1 MQSHQS
7 FNFTVALAIGLGA
20 ALSYV
25 FSSATAIGYPAS
37 SAVSTGSNPV
47 WSKGGEVDGVTIS
60 VMDAPSD
67 QDVVITD
74 VVLSFSNSNCY
85 SRVEIRT
92 DTGDILAFFR
102 LRQTD
107 EYYRTSE
114 PTSIQHSFNSGL
126 PVPAGQTLVLQ
137 EYGGCDVAYT
147 LSGYYAQP

>member
-7 FNFTVALAIGLGA
+7 FNFTVVLAIGFGA

-37 SAVSTGSNPV
+37 PAVSIGSNPV

-74 VVLSFSNSNCY
+74 VVLSFSNNNCS

-92 DTGDILAFFR
+92 DTGETLAFFR